1 MASIYDI
8 AKEAGVSYSTVS
20 LILNNRGDEI
30 RISKKTQE
38 RVRKIARE
46 MGYVPNL
53 NARKLIQKSY
63 DNLPEIALLWAPTQH
78 PIFLNSMIQTMND
91 LSKKEM
97 IRPMSV
103 TIYPFENGHVD
114 KLEKILLGNVA
125 HGLIIPVA
133 SEKDIA
139 YLRQID
145 IQVPV
150 ITIYNNTRKYYSVDV
165 DNYLNGQ
172 TAAKIFET
180 LGRKRVALVNNIYMS
195 NGSKGR
201 TRGFRDYCI
210 DHGMEIVSETTQ
222 RPDTIHKKSNAMDN
236 YMKGKTL
243 TWKMLDAGIIPDG
256 IFAQDDDSTRGV
268 IHALRARNISVP
280 EDVAVIGYG
289 YNSKENAEEKRL
301 TLIGY
306 PMEELTEQTW
316 LLMHRILAG
325 EEEKPRR
332 ILCESPV
339 YYGRSCPKP
348 HDS

>member
-38 RVRKIARE
+38 KVRMIARE

-53 NARKLIQKSY
+53 NARKLIQKASE
-63 DNLPEIALLWAPTQH
+63 NLPEIALLWAPTQH

-91 LSKKEM
+91 LSQKGM

-103 TIYPFENGHVD
+103 TIYPYENGHID
-114 KLEKILLGNVA
+114 KLEKILQGNVA

-133 SEKDIA
+133 SEKDVA
-139 YLRQID
+139 YLCKQD
-145 IQVPV
+145 IQIPL
-150 ITIYNNTRKYYSVDV
+150 ITIYNDTGKYYSVDV

-172 TAAKIFET
+172 KAAHVFYC
-180 LGRKRVALVNNIYMS
+180 LGRKKVALVNNIYTS
-195 NGSKGR
+195 GGSQRRMK
-201 TRGFRDYCI
+201 GFREYCLK
-210 DHGMEIVSETTQ
+210 HSMEILTETAEK
-222 RPDTIHKKSNAMDN
+222 PDSTHRKNNALDN

-243 TWKMLDAGIIPDG
+243 TWQMLDQGIVPEG

-268 IHALRARNISVP
+268 IHALADRGIRVP

-289 YNSKENAEEKRL
+289 YYSKENAEEKRL

-316 LLMHRILAG
+316 ILMHRILAG
-325 EEEKPRR
+325 AEEKPRQ
-332 ILCESPV
+332 ILCASTI
-339 YYGRSCPKP
+339 YYGRSCPRP
-348 HDS
+348 AQL